1 MKKSFKY
8 YRESYHGVEVNDDV
22 APFEWSCIQVEMA
35 YKIIGNK
42 TITRTFLL

>member
-1 MKKSFKY
+1 MKKTFKY
-8 YRESYHGVEVNDDV
+8 YWESYNGVQVNDV

-42 TITRTFLL
+42 TLTRTVLL

>member
-22 APFEWSCIQVEMA
+22 APFEWSCILVEMLI
-35 YKIIGNK
+35 KSLVI
-42 TITRTFLL
+42 